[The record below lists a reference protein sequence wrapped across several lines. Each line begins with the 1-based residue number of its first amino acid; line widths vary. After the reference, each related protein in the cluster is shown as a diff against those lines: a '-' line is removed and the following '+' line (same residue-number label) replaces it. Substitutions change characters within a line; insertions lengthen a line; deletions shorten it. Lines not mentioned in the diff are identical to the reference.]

1 MGSYGGEDEQ
11 GSRKI
16 REPLLTEADED
27 PQVPSLPERDRRRR
41 WALHG
46 AKQGGHRPLPPW
58 LGSPARDGGAQASG
72 GPQFLR

>member
-27 PQVPSLPERDRRRR
+27 PQVPSLPERDRRRG
-41 WALHG
+41 WALRG
-46 AKQGGHRPLPPW
+46 ARQGSHRPLLPW
-58 LGSPARDGGAQASG
+58 PGSPARDGGAEASG
-72 GPQFLR
+72 GPQIL